1 MFIGF
6 GPEVGYK
13 VFTTSGV
20 FNDSGKAQVV
30 YFWKVL
36 SGGTLAQPCIYD
48 GTSSLGTGVLP
59 HQGVASQWTSDNLGA
74 GAMFPSGAFVSFDGN
89 TTKVIVWGRQALT

>member
-13 VFTTSGV
+13 VFTTSGA
-20 FNDSGKAQVV
+20 FGDSGKAQVI
-30 YFWKVL
+30 YAWKVL

-48 GTSSLGTGVLP
+48 GTSSLGVGALP
-59 HQGVASQWTSDNLGA
+59 HQGVASQWTNDNLGV
-74 GAMFPSGAFVSFDGN
+74 GVVLPSGAFVSFDGN
-89 TTKVIVWGRQALT
+89 TTKVMVYGRQF

>member
-13 VFTTSGV
+13 VFSASGV
-20 FNDSGKAQVV
+20 FNDSGKAQVI
-30 YFWKVL
+30 YAWKVL
-36 SGGTLAQPCIYD
+36 SGGTLSQPCIYD
-48 GTSSLGTGVLP
+48 GVSSLGTGAIP

-74 GAMFPSGAFVSFDGN
+74 GVVLPLGAFVSFDSN
-89 TTKVIVWGRQALT
+89 SSKIIVYGRQAIT